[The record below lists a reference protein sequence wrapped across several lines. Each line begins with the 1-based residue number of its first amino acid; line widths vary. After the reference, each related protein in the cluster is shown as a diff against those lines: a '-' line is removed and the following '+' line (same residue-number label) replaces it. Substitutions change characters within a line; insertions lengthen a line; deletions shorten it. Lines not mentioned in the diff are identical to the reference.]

1 MRQANVSKNYSLS
14 KEMDETLSYFDTQLI
29 GMKSVHFHF
38 FSFYFILI
46 LLASCSKK
54 DTPDPPAL
62 PPQFPGCIN
71 VTSPGLGSFVIAGTT
86 ISLSWSAGANA
97 SSYDVYL
104 SIESQAPAIIGTNI
118 TGTSLSF
125 TVPAAANARYQ
136 WYVQPKSTNGNAVGC
151 AATMSNF
158 IAITIQPPVA
168 FGFYVVG
175 YFPNY
180 RNLSEVP
187 DVKFRMCNVVNYAF
201 FSVNAG
207 GTLDV
212 NNAALVPQVIQK
224 AKTNGAKILVSLN
237 EVANG
242 NFKNAA
248 STAGTRNALIKDIMN
263 KVRQYGF
270 DGVDVDWEFPRTDD
284 GTHITYAALM
294 KELSDSLHR
303 DAKYYLS
310 AAITA
315 GKYSGVIR
323 DAIQTEVFAYAD
335 WFNIMSYDD
344 FDATV
349 PFRHHSPYALSVTSL
364 NYWLTTRGMPASKCV
379 LGFPAY
385 GRASGIIQTG
395 TTMSYRTILTQGGS
409 SQSDSALV
417 SQGNFV
423 NYKIYYNGQPTAKLK
438 TMLAKQRANGV
449 MMWELWHDAPDDNSL
464 LKAACDTIGR
474 RY

>member
-1 MRQANVSKNYSLS
+1 
-14 KEMDETLSYFDTQLI
+14 
-29 GMKSVHFHF
+29 MKSAHFHF
-38 FSFYFILI
+38 YSIYFFLIILF
-46 LLASCSKK
+46 SCSKK
-54 DTPDPPAL
+54 DTPDPPVP
-62 PPQFPGCIN
+62 PPQVPGCAIIA
-71 VTSPGLGSFVIAGTT
+71 SPGSGAFVVAGTT
-86 ISLSWSAGANA
+86 INLSWSTVVNA
-97 SSYDVYL
+97 TSYDIYL
-104 SIESQAPAIIGTNI
+104 GSETQTPAIIASNI
-118 TGTSLSF
+118 TGTSHSF
-125 TVPAAANARYQ
+125 SVPAAANARYQ
-136 WYVQPKSTNGNAVGC
+136 WYVQPKSTNGNAAGC
-151 AATMSNF
+151 AATMSSF
-158 IAITIQPPVA
+158 TAITIQAPVA

-175 YFPNY
+175 YFPHY
-180 RNLSEVP
+180 RNLSEVQ

-212 NNAALVPQVIQK
+212 NNAALVLQVIQK

-248 STAGTRNALIKDIMN
+248 STPGSRNILIKDIMN

-284 GTHITYAALM
+284 GTHLTYTALM

-349 PFRHHSPYALSVTSL
+349 PFRHHSPYALAVTSL
-364 NYWLTTRGMPASKCV
+364 NYWLTTRGMPATKCV

-395 TTMSYRTILTQGGS
+395 TTMSYRTILAQGGS
-409 SQSDSALV
+409 AQSDSAVV
-417 SQGNFV
+417 SQGNFL
-423 NYKIYYNGQPTAKLK
+423 NYKIYYNGQPTVKLK

-449 MMWELWHDAPDDNSL
+449 MMWELWHDAPDGNSL

-474 RY
+474 VY